1 MCGKENPTVPDTSD
15 VGKSKESGLEEEDE
29 ESSES
34 SDTSEEE
41 AEKEN
46 PTVPVPQTS
55 ATNTEQVG
63 NRSSHDLVSSLALC
77 EVQRCSRYCRMGF
90 TAPYWYSRHRR
101 GQVLASLVKG
111 LWLGAIAAT
120 CRPQQRTK
128 PSIRYVSEDDQD
140 SKGRQPY
147 GGGRV
152 GVGSS
157 FVMFEA

>member
-1 MCGKENPTVPDTSD
+1 MYIGPSRVGRHELATHDPSGSRCEFAYSSKLRQVILVQGGVASRRVPY
-15 VGKSKESGLEEEDE
+15 
-29 ESSES
+29 
-34 SDTSEEE
+34 
-41 AEKEN
+41 
-46 PTVPVPQTS
+46 
-55 ATNTEQVG
+55 
-63 NRSSHDLVSSLALC
+63 RSSHDLVSSLALS
-77 EVQRCSRYCRMGF
+77 EVQQCSRYCRMGF

-128 PSIRYVSEDDQD
+128 PSIRCVSEDDQD

-157 FVMFEA
+157 FVIFEA